1 MATDSGSVVACCND
15 CCGTAITSSA
25 SSRHVVTLFWPAA
38 ATWHSASRPS
48 ITYVKVR
55 VRVRGRVLVKKKD
68 RVRVKCMVSV
78 SCRSTMS
85 PDAWKLLCPRLVTNT
100 VQACRNAE

>member
-1 MATDSGSVVACCND
+1 M
-15 CCGTAITSSA
+15 
-25 SSRHVVTLFWPAA
+25 
-38 ATWHSASRPS
+38 
-48 ITYVKVR
+48 
-55 VRVRGRVLVKKKD
+55 GRVQVKMKDRVQVKMKD

>member
-15 CCGTAITSSA
+15 CCDSIFTSS
-25 SSRHVVTLFWPAA
+25 SLRPVVALRWPAA

-85 PDAWKLLCPRLVTNT
+85 RDAWKLMCPRLVTNT